1 MLQFYWNDTRAK
13 VKKKNLQELAVGPKW
28 SNIKPSK
35 TTFHSTK
42 RFQSR
47 PLLFFSLWIELW
59 NIYQAMGS
67 RKNRLLLPPKKSME
81 HLENRLNNRID
92 DVLMEPV
99 KKTDVERQVHPS
111 GWKKNRETPWKP
123 TEAGAT
129 TVSEGGHRYFARTIC
144 RFVDPTNPVN
154 IRKGSLEKKTS
165 WDPVNQRKAESKPS
179 QSYRDD
185 KKIGKNS
192 VKIR

>member
-111 GWKKNRETPWKP
+111 GWKKKTGKHLGNLQKLAQRPFQRAAIDILLEP
-123 TEAGAT
+123 
-129 TVSEGGHRYFARTIC
+129 
-144 RFVDPTNPVN
+144 FVDLLTQQTQSTSG
-154 IRKGSLEKKTS
+154 KEALKKK
-165 WDPVNQRKAESKPS
+165 NKLRPS
-179 QSYRDD
+179 
-185 KKIGKNS
+185 
-192 VKIR
+192 